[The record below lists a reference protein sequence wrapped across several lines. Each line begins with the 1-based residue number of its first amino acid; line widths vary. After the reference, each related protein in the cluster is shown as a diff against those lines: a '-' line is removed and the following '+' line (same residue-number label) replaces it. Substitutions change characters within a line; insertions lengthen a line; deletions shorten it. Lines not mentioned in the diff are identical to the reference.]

1 MQYIEPYYIYIFAAE
16 KIFVGQKS
24 SLPAAGKFLGGSE
37 KKGGGERDEKSLFW
51 RP

>member
-1 MQYIEPYYIYIFAAE
+1 MQYLSRTTVIFSLLK

-37 KKGGGERDEKSLFW
+37 KKRGGERDEKSLF
-51 RP
+51 